1 MDSLEKIRFDYIKQ
15 INSLTHF
22 SGTKKSK
29 NCIFVGSGDSYV
41 AGLIAEYVSNHK
53 CICYSPADLMRSKF
67 MKEMTYYFISVTGK
81 TRSNIEVAKR
91 ATDAGVR
98 TVAVTL
104 NPTSELAN
112 VCNEIYPLEKAVA
125 RANTSYSAFTANVA
139 ICLQL
144 AGISIPRK
152 FQMWHR
158 NGMALSSSFDNV
170 NLPKGVLHIL
180 GNDVFYP
187 LAIYASLKMSE
198 FFGVTT
204 VPNRM
209 EEFCHSPV
217 FGIKPSHTVWI
228 LGRTENTTSQNLA
241 NLNNKSNFFELKNQ
255 DVLSELFEAIFFLQ
269 GFMLL
274 LCEKHNFNELKY
286 VLMKRVLAI
295 SSNIIYRTAP

>member
-1 MDSLEKIRFDYIKQ
+1 MDSLEKIRLDYVNQ

-22 SGTKKSK
+22 PSIKKSK

-41 AGLIAEYVSNHK
+41 AGLIAEYLSNHK
-53 CICYSPADLMRSKF
+53 CICYSPADLMRSIF
-67 MKEMTYYFISVTGK
+67 MKEMTYYFISVTGR

-91 ATDAGVR
+91 ATGAGIR

-104 NPTSELAN
+104 DPSSELAN
-112 VCNEIYPLEKAVA
+112 VCNEIYPLGKAVA
-125 RANTSYSAFTANVA
+125 KTSTSYGAFTSNVA

-152 FQMWHR
+152 FQVWHR
-158 NGMALSSSFDNV
+158 NGMNLSSRYDYV
-170 NLPKGVLHIL
+170 DLPKGVIHIL

-187 LAIYASLKMSE
+187 LAIYTSLKMSE

-209 EEFCHSPV
+209 EEFSHAPV

-228 LGRTENTTSQNLA
+228 LGRTENITSQKLK
-241 NLNNKSNFFELKNQ
+241 NLNNKSNFFGLKNP
-255 DVLSELFEAIFFLQ
+255 DVLSELFESIFFLQ

-274 LCEKHNFNELKY
+274 LCEKHNINELKY
-286 VLMKRVLAI
+286 VLMKRVLDI
-295 SSNIIYRTAP
+295 SSNIIYRTAS

>member
-1 MDSLEKIRFDYIKQ
+1 MDSLEKIRLDYIEQ
-15 INSLTHF
+15 INSLTQI
-22 SGTKKSK
+22 SNRKKSK

-41 AGLIAEYVSNHK
+41 AGLIAEYISNHT
-53 CICYSPADLMRSKF
+53 CTCYSPADLMRSKI
-67 MKEMTYYFISVTGK
+67 MEEMTYYFISVTGR

-91 ATDAGVR
+91 ATDAGAR
-98 TVAVTL
+98 TVAITL

-112 VCNEIYPLEKAVA
+112 VCDEIYPLRKAVA
-125 RANTSYSAFTANVA
+125 NTITSYGSFTANVV

-152 FQMWHR
+152 FQMWHKNAR
-158 NGMALSSSFDNV
+158 ALSSRFDHV
-170 NLPKGVLHIL
+170 NLPKGILHIV

-228 LGRTENTTSQNLA
+228 LGRTENIISQKLG
-241 NLNNKSNFFELKNQ
+241 NLNNKSNFFELKNR
-255 DVLSELFEAIFFLQ
+255 DVLSEIFESIFFLQ

-274 LCEKHNFNELKY
+274 LCEKNNFNELRY
-286 VLMKRVLAI
+286 ILMKRVLAV
-295 SSNIIYRTAP
+295 SSSIIYRTAS